1 MLEKLNVMNKVNL
14 GILGTGNIASIMAE
28 TVNKMNGIRCYAIAS
43 RSQERADVFGQAH
56 KMKKSYGS
64 YEELVQDKKVDL
76 VYVATPHSEHYENVK
91 LCIQYGKPVLC
102 EKAFTANA
110 LQAEEILNLAKEK
123 NVFVTEAMWIRYMP
137 MATTIKEVLSSG
149 VIGDIR
155 LVTAN
160 LCYPIA
166 EKERLK
172 KPELAGGALLD
183 LGVYP
188 INFASMILG
197 SDVTRIDSSCNMSV
211 SGVDSQESITLHYQN
226 GAMAV
231 LNCSTQAVSDRL
243 GEIAG
248 TKGYAVIENINNFQS
263 MTVYND
269 KHEKISTYKA
279 PKQISGYEYEV
290 EACIR
295 ALKEGWKQCPQMP
308 HAETLRIM
316 KWMDSLR
323 DQWNMKYPF
332 EA

>member
-1 MLEKLNVMNKVNL
+1 MLEKLNMMNRVNL
-14 GILGTGNIASIMAE
+14 GIMGAGRIAGIMAD
-28 TVNKMNGIRCYAIAS
+28 TVNKMSGVRCYAIAS
-43 RSQERADVFGQAH
+43 RSQERAEEFGRTY
-56 KMKKSYGS
+56 KIKKCYGS
-64 YEELVQDKKVDL
+64 YEEMLQDKKVDL

-91 LCIQYGKPVLC
+91 LCIQYGIPVLC

-110 LQAEEILNLAKEK
+110 SQAEEILALAKEK

-137 MATTIKEVLSSG
+137 MAATIKEVIESG

-155 LVTAN
+155 MVTAN
-160 LCYPIA
+160 LCYPVA
-166 EKERLK
+166 GKERLK
-172 KPELAGGALLD
+172 NPQLAGGALLD

-197 SDVTRIDSSCNMSV
+197 TDVTRIDSSCIMAE

-231 LNCSTQAVSDRL
+231 LNSSMQVVSDRL
-243 GEIAG
+243 GGIAG
-248 TKGYAVIENINNFQS
+248 TKGYAIIENINNFES
-263 MTVYND
+263 MTVYNE

-295 ALKEGWKQCPQMP
+295 ALKESWMQCPQMP
-308 HAETLRIM
+308 HAETIRIM
-316 KWMDSLR
+316 KIMDTLR
-323 DQWNMKYPF
+323 EQWNMKYPF

>member
-1 MLEKLNVMNKVNL
+1 MIEKLNILNKVNL
-14 GILGTGNIASIMAE
+14 GILGTGRIAGIMAD
-28 TVNKMNGIRCYAIAS
+28 TVNKMNGIRCYAVAS
-43 RSQERADVFGQAH
+43 RSQERADVFGQTY
-56 KMKKSYGS
+56 KIKKCYGS
-64 YEELVQDKKVDL
+64 YEEMLQDKKVDL
-76 VYVATPHSEHYENVK
+76 VYVATPHSEHYQNVM
-91 LCIQYGKPVLC
+91 LCIQHGIPVLC
-102 EKAFTANA
+102 EKSFTANA
-110 LQAEEILNLAKEK
+110 SQAEEILTLAKEK

-137 MATTIKEVLSSG
+137 MAATIKEVLNSG

-160 LCYPIA
+160 LGYPIA

-172 KPELAGGALLD
+172 NLELAGGALLD

-197 SDVTRIDSSCNMSV
+197 TDVTRIDSSCSMAE

-231 LNCSTQAVSDRL
+231 LNCSMQVVSDRI
-243 GEIAG
+243 GGIAG
-248 TKGYAVIENINNFQS
+248 TKGYAVVENINNFQS

-269 KHEKISTYKA
+269 KHEKITTYKA

-308 HAETLRIM
+308 HAETIRIM
-316 KWMDSLR
+316 KVMDSLR
-323 DQWNMKYPF
+323 SQWNMKYPF

>member
-1 MLEKLNVMNKVNL
+1 MLEKLNFINKVNL
-14 GILGTGNIASIMAE
+14 GILGTGRIAAIMAD
-28 TVNKMNGIRCYAIAS
+28 TVSKMSSIRCYAVAS
-43 RSQERADVFGQAH
+43 RSQQRADVFGVTH
-56 KMKKSYGS
+56 KIKKCYGT
-64 YEELVQDKKVDL
+64 YEDMVKDKKIDL
-76 VYVATPHSEHYENVK
+76 IYIATPHSEHYENMK
-91 LCIQYGKPVLC
+91 LCIKYGKPVLC

-110 LQAEEILNLAKEK
+110 IQAEEILMLAKEK

-137 MATTIKEVLSSG
+137 MVATIKEVLDSG

-155 LVTAN
+155 MVTAN

-166 EKERLK
+166 DKDRLK
-172 KPELAGGALLD
+172 NPELAGGALLD

-197 SDVTRIDSSCNMSV
+197 SDVERIDSSCQMSD

-231 LNCSTQAVSDRL
+231 LNCSMQAVSDRI
-243 GEIAG
+243 GGIAG
-248 TKGYAVIENINNFQS
+248 TKGYAVVQNINNMES
-263 MTVYND
+263 MTVYNE

-279 PKQISGYEYEV
+279 KKQISGYEYEV

-295 ALKEGWKQCPQMP
+295 AIKEGWKQCPQMP
-308 HAETLRIM
+308 HTETLRIM
-316 KWMDSLR
+316 KLMDFLR
-323 DQWNMKYPF
+323 NKWNMKYPF